1 MFRKTVSAL
10 FAAVFMIVG
19 ASAAGTIFPVSK
31 TDIDGVTLSGY
42 LDEDGETVLPF
53 AYAEAGEFADC
64 GLAAVENDQWQ
75 TAVIDRTGA
84 VVIPYAESPV
94 SVDFSD
100 EMVAYRYA
108 DRCVY
113 YTTVGAQVGS
123 YAGAQGFFHDGLL
136 LCKSPASGLYSY
148 VTEDGKDAFP
158 GGYADA
164 GEFSG
169 GVALVRE
176 TGGIF
181 RVIDTDGETRYTL
194 PADAS
199 PAAMTVENGD
209 TVVLQDGSLCAL
221 YSLSQGAYLTDFLYN
236 TVSDFHDGVAMV
248 RQLNRWG
255 MIQWDGKLLTSPT
268 YYYLSYMGDGLYAAR
283 SEDGSASAVDENG
296 NLAYRTLSY
305 VGGFNELHYG
315 LSWHGTDD
323 GTLIFFRKNG
333 GYFASI
339 KKAENPTLL
348 SRNVVRVTQDGTT
361 KYINL
366 SNGKTLFAQP
376 TTFDLG
382 SGVTAKTT
390 HYERFLGYQADGG
403 EYGWNVDFPE
413 ITGLPDEAVQKNI
426 NSAIRAFFLEGPS
439 VTADYEALEGGYGA
453 SIEGSVLVVWAN
465 CVSGKGAGATVW
477 NNSLAF
483 NLNTGTQYK
492 LSDLLT
498 GDYIAQVRSLL
509 PEDHALY
516 LYSFPRMSAE
526 GVTYFYNE
534 YESKTRRAYTESYL
548 LTFDELG
555 DAVNRTGE
563 CYAALHTPYT
573 RIVTVA
579 GFQDVPVS
587 YWAADYIQQVR
598 TDQLM
603 VGDTNGLFRPND
615 TISGAEVCA
624 TIARSEKLAIP
635 ETPLEGIDADAWYAG
650 SLSAVQTAGLLDGV
664 QLDPERA
671 IFREDA
677 MQIFANLLVRRGK
690 TMPDEKQTAK
700 TLAKFAD
707 TYQLSENRRA
717 AAALCVQ
724 EGLIQGSG
732 NRLTPRSSFTRAE
745 FAKLLTLIQK

>member
-1 MFRKTVSAL
+1 MSQKLPNMLES
-10 FAAVFMIVG
+10 
-19 ASAAGTIFPVSK
+19 TIQKIREMVDVNSVMGEPIHTPDGVTIIPVSK
-31 TDIDGVTLSGY
+31 VSVGFGGGGTDFATSKNTENPFGGGVGGGVKVTPLCFLIIQDGNVRMIQLS
-42 LDEDGETVLPF
+42 
-53 AYAEAGEFADC
+53 AENN
-64 GLAAVENDQWQ
+64 AVER
-75 TAVIDRTGA
+75 AVSM
-84 VVIPYAESPV
+84 IPEL
-94 SVDFSD
+94 VD
-100 EMVAYRYA
+100 
-108 DRCVY
+108 
-113 YTTVGAQVGS
+113 
-123 YAGAQGFFHDGLL
+123 
-136 LCKSPASGLYSY
+136 
-148 VTEDGKDAFP
+148 
-158 GGYADA
+158 
-164 GEFSG
+164 
-169 GVALVRE
+169 
-176 TGGIF
+176 
-181 RVIDTDGETRYTL
+181 
-194 PADAS
+194 
-199 PAAMTVENGD
+199 
-209 TVVLQDGSLCAL
+209 
-221 YSLSQGAYLTDFLYN
+221 
-236 TVSDFHDGVAMV
+236 
-248 RQLNRWG
+248 
-255 MIQWDGKLLTSPT
+255 
-268 YYYLSYMGDGLYAAR
+268 
-283 SEDGSASAVDENG
+283 
-296 NLAYRTLSY
+296 
-305 VGGFNELHYG
+305 
-315 LSWHGTDD
+315 
-323 GTLIFFRKNG
+323 
-333 GYFASI
+333 
-339 KKAENPTLL
+339 
-348 SRNVVRVTQDGTT
+348 
-361 KYINL
+361 
-366 SNGKTLFAQP
+366 
-376 TTFDLG
+376 
-382 SGVTAKTT
+382 
-390 HYERFLGYQADGG
+390 
-403 EYGWNVDFPE
+403 
-413 ITGLPDEAVQKNI
+413 
-426 NSAIRAFFLEGPS
+426 
-439 VTADYEALEGGYGA
+439 
-453 SIEGSVLVVWAN
+453 
-465 CVSGKGAGATVW
+465 
-477 NNSLAF
+477 
-483 NLNTGTQYK
+483 K

-534 YESKTRRAYTESYL
+534 YESETRRAYTESYL

-603 VGDTNGLFRPND
+603 VGGTNGLFRPND

-624 TIARSEKLAIP
+624 TIARSEKLTIP
-635 ETPLEGIDADAWYAG
+635 ETPLEGIDVDAWYAG

>member
-1 MFRKTVSAL
+1 MFRKTISAL
-10 FAAVFMIVG
+10 FAAAFMIVG
-19 ASAAGTIFPVSK
+19 ASAAGTIFPVSQ
-31 TDIDGVTLSGY
+31 TDINGDTLSGY
-42 LDEDGETVLPF
+42 LDEDGSTVLPF
-53 AYAEAGEFADC
+53 AYEKAGEFASC
-64 GLAAVENDQWQ
+64 GLAAVEDDRWQ

-84 VVIPYAESPV
+84 VVIPYTESPV

-100 EMVAYRYA
+100 DMVAFRYA
-108 DRCVY
+108 DRSVY
-113 YTTVGAQVGS
+113 YTTAGALVGS
-123 YAGAQGFFHDGLL
+123 YAGAQGFFQDGLL

-158 GGYADA
+158 GSFAEA

-169 GVALVRE
+169 GVALVR
-176 TGGIF
+176 GGDGVY
-181 RVIDTDGETRYTL
+181 RVIDTEGGTRYTL
-194 PADAS
+194 PAGAS

-209 TVVLQDGSLCAL
+209 TVVLTDGTQMAL
-221 YSLSQGAYLTDFLYN
+221 YSLGQGAYLTDFLYN
-236 TVSDFHDGVAMV
+236 TVSDFHDGTAMV
-248 RQLNRWG
+248 RQVNRWG
-255 MIQWDGKLLTSPT
+255 LIRWDGKVLTAPT

-296 NLAYRTLSY
+296 NTAYRTLSY

-323 GTLIFFRKNG
+323 GTLIFFKKNG
-333 GYFASI
+333 GYFASV
-339 KKAENPTLL
+339 KNAENPTLL
-348 SRNVVRVTQDGTT
+348 SENVVRVTQDGTT

-366 SNGKTLFAQP
+366 STGKILFAQP
-376 TTFDLG
+376 MSFDLG
-382 SGVTAKTT
+382 GGVTARTT
-390 HYERFLGYQADGG
+390 HYERFLGYQAGGG

-413 ITGLPDEAVQKNI
+413 ISGLPDENVQKKI
-426 NSAIRAFFLEGPS
+426 NSAIRAFFLQGPS

-465 CVSGKGAGATVW
+465 CVSGKGAGSAVW

-492 LSDLLT
+492 LSDLFS
-498 GDYIAQVRSLL
+498 GDYIARVRALL
-509 PEDHALY
+509 PEDHAFY
-516 LYSFPRMSAE
+516 LYSFPRMSAA

-534 YESKTRRAYTESYL
+534 YESETRRAYTESYL

-563 CYAALHTPYT
+563 CYTALHTPYT
-573 RIVTVA
+573 RMVTVA

-598 TDQLM
+598 ADKLM
-603 VGDTNGLFRPND
+603 VGDANGLFRPND

-624 TIARSEKLAIP
+624 TMARSEKLP
-635 ETPLEGIDADAWYAG
+635 TPNELMAGIDASAWYAKE
-650 SLSAVQTAGLLDGV
+650 LSAVQTAGLLDGV
-664 QLDPERA
+664 QLDPDGT
-671 IFREDA
+671 ILREDA

-690 TMPDEKQTAK
+690 TMPDEKQAAK

-707 TYQLSENRRA
+707 AYQLSENRRA

-732 NRLTPRSSFTRAE
+732 NRLTPRGSFTRAE